1 MEITYFGAN
10 YLITS
15 KNEQQNEI
23 RKEIPAENGPELVY
37 QRRLYGFTP
46 VIRSSICDQNEST
59 PVFAIFLAFWEFQM
73 GHAAYQIK
81 PKTPSKLK
89 NAIKMILNTLDSQN
103 LAQKQKI
110 SICSVSLVAKF
121 SICQSL
127 RTHFRPN
134 FQIFT
139 QLKLIIFGSISQEQT
154 LCQICGGIWHDF
166 VRYSWPTAPKIE
178 FFNGTTLPP
187 KLRDLVNMT

>member
-1 MEITYFGAN
+1 MTAVRSRSRSMCFRG
-10 YLITS
+10 
-15 KNEQQNEI
+15 
-23 RKEIPAENGPELVY
+23 GPGLTAVFRHVPRVREAPGEPPPLA
-37 QRRLYGFTP
+37 LGFTP
-46 VIRSSICDQNEST
+46 LIRSSICAQNEST
-59 PVFAIFLAFWEFQM
+59 PVFVIFLAFWEFQM
-73 GHAAYQIK
+73 GHAVYQIK

-89 NAIKMILNTLDSQN
+89 NAIKMMLNTLDSQN

-139 QLKLIIFGSISQEQT
+139 QLKSIIFGSFSQE
-154 LCQICGGIWHDF
+154 
-166 VRYSWPTAPKIE
+166 
-178 FFNGTTLPP
+178 
-187 KLRDLVNMT
+187 

>member
-37 QRRLYGFTP
+37 QCCLYGFTP
-46 VIRSSICDQNEST
+46 VIRSTICAQNEST

-73 GHAAYQIK
+73 GHAVYQIK

-103 LAQKQKI
+103 LAQKPKI

-139 QLKLIIFGSISQEQT
+139 QLKLIIFGSISQE
-154 LCQICGGIWHDF
+154 
-166 VRYSWPTAPKIE
+166 
-178 FFNGTTLPP
+178 
-187 KLRDLVNMT
+187 